1 MLRLSY
7 VFVFFC
13 LLFLPLTALAQ
24 QGQDFAHYQM
34 GNQELTLSGSGV
46 SDNSFDRTNLSFDV
60 GYGYFFDSN
69 WQGIIRQSLN
79 IVDQPGDNAY
89 NAATRVGIDYNFNIG
104 NLRPFF
110 GATFGYMYGDG
121 VKDSFIAGPETGL
134 KAFLSDST
142 FVIVA
147 VGYDFIF
154 ESTNKA
160 RDAFSDGVFN
170 YRLGLG
176 YRFF

>member
-1 MLRLSY
+1 MSRLIY
-7 VFVFFC
+7 IFVIFG
-13 LLFLPLTALAQ
+13 LLLLPLTALAQ
-24 QGQDFAHYQM
+24 QGQDFAQYQT
-34 GNQELTLSGSGV
+34 GSQELTLSGSGV

-60 GYGYFFDSN
+60 GYGYFFDPN
-69 WQGIIRQSLN
+69 WQGLIRQSLN

-89 NAATRVGIDYNFNIG
+89 NASTRIGIDYNFNMG

-110 GATFGYMYGDG
+110 GATAGYMYGDG
-121 VKDSFIAGPETGL
+121 VKDSFIAGPEAGM
-134 KAFLSDST
+134 KAFLSDSA
-142 FVIVA
+142 FVMLA

-176 YRFF
+176 YRW

>member
-1 MLRLSY
+1 MSRLFY
-7 VFVFFC
+7 IFIIFG
-13 LLFLPLTALAQ
+13 LFLLPFAALAQ
-24 QGQDFAHYQM
+24 PGQDFAQYKM
-34 GNQELTLSGSGV
+34 GSQELTLSGSGV

-60 GYGYFFDSN
+60 GYGYFFDPN
-69 WQGIIRQSLN
+69 WQGLVRQSLN

-89 NAATRVGIDYNFNIG
+89 NASTRVGVDYNFNVG
-104 NLRPFF
+104 NLRPFL
-110 GATFGYMYGDG
+110 GATVGYMYGDG

-142 FVIVA
+142 FLIVA

-154 ESTNKA
+154 EKTNKA
-160 RDAFSDGVFN
+160 KDAFSDGVFN

-176 YRFF
+176 YRW